1 MARAVLP
8 GVAHHLTQRGIDR
21 QDVFFSNAQ
30 REIYPQLAPQA
41 MPQFGV
47 RVLAFCLMT
56 NHVHWVVAPE
66 SERSLAQ
73 AFGWMHGRYAQHVNT
88 ARGRSGHLWQNRF
101 FSCALDEEHLWAA
114 VRYVERNPVRAG
126 LVPLAEAWPWSSA
139 GVRLGLANTPAMMD
153 LSTWRERFTVEQWRQ
168 TLLAESV
175 TEAEQRL
182 RVSTYT
188 GRPAGS
194 EEFVKQAEAALNR
207 KLAPGKGGRP
217 RKHVQEQTHDS
228 SAEAN
233 LFAGSAA

>member
-21 QDVFFSNAQ
+21 QDVFFSDAQ
-30 REIYPQLAPQA
+30 REIYLRLAACA

-56 NHVHWVVAPE
+56 NHVHWVVAPGT
-66 SERSLAQ
+66 ERSLAQ
-73 AFGWMHGRYAQHVNT
+73 VFGWMHGRYAQHVNT
-88 ARGRSGHLWQNRF
+88 ARGRSG
-101 FSCALDEEHLWAA
+101 HLWAA

-153 LSTWRERFTVEQWRQ
+153 LSAWRERFTVEQWRQ
-168 TLLAESV
+168 TLLEESV
-175 TEAEQRL
+175 TEAERRL

-233 LFAGSAA
+233 LLAGGVA

>member
-1 MARAVLP
+1 
-8 GVAHHLTQRGIDR
+8 
-21 QDVFFSNAQ
+21 
-30 REIYPQLAPQA
+30 
-41 MPQFGV
+41 
-47 RVLAFCLMT
+47 
-56 NHVHWVVAPE
+56 
-66 SERSLAQ
+66 
-73 AFGWMHGRYAQHVNT
+73 
-88 ARGRSGHLWQNRF
+88 
-101 FSCALDEEHLWAA
+101 
-114 VRYVERNPVRAG
+114 
-126 LVPLAEAWPWSSA
+126 
-139 GVRLGLANTPAMMD
+139 LANTPAMMN
-153 LSTWRERFTVEQWRQ
+153 LSTWRERFTVAQWRQ